1 MNRHIMTGNGDFD
14 TYHSTILLDVERM
27 LHAAYQLLGAT
38 NDDNA
43 MIRQWLNWYSNEVAS
58 DDGRINKLFEKFV
71 GYEE

>member
-1 MNRHIMTGNGDFD
+1 MSDFD

-38 NDDNA
+38 EDDSA
-43 MIRQWLNWYSNEVAS
+43 MIRQWLDWYAKEVAS